1 MSRSW
6 AGLRAGGTLFG
17 CFLSTGY
24 AVNAEL
30 VGRAGFD
37 FAIIDLEHGTGSERD
52 VLGQV
57 QALAA
62 TGTATL
68 VRVESGERV
77 RVHRVLDTG
86 VEGVMFPRVRTAEE
100 ARACVAAMRYPPEGV
115 RGVATLVRAS
125 EWGPRFLEY
134 RDGIKDSLLGI
145 IQVETAE
152 AVANVEDIAA
162 VDGADVL
169 FIGPMDLTTSLGIFR
184 QYDHPLFVEA
194 LERTVSAAQGAGKAA
209 GILLARPE
217 EAQQYRQMG
226 FRFLT
231 CGTDTAFLLN
241 AARTTAQTM
250 RGQG

>member
-1 MSRSW
+1 MSGRW
-6 AGLRAGGTLFG
+6 AELRAGGTLFG

-24 AVNAEL
+24 TVNAEL

-52 VLGQV
+52 VLGQA
-57 QALAA
+57 QALAS
-62 TGTATL
+62 TKTATL
-68 VRVESGERV
+68 ARVESGERV
-77 RVHRVLDTG
+77 RVHRVLDAG

-100 ARACVAAMRYPPEGV
+100 ARACVAAMRYPPDGV

-125 EWGPRFLEY
+125 EWGGRFVEY
-134 RDGIKDSLLGI
+134 RDGVKDSLLGI

-152 AVANVEDIAA
+152 AVGNVEEIAA

-194 LERTVSAAQGAGKAA
+194 LERTLRAVQAAGKAA

-217 EAQQYRQMG
+217 EAQRYREMG

-241 AARTTAQTM
+241 AARATARAM
-250 RGQG
+250 REEG

>member
-1 MSRSW
+1 
-6 AGLRAGGTLFG
+6 
-17 CFLSTGY
+17 
-24 AVNAEL
+24 VIAEL

-52 VLGQV
+52 VLGQA

-62 TGTATL
+62 TKTAAL
-68 VRVESGERV
+68 ARVESGERV
-77 RVHRVLDTG
+77 RVHRVLDAG

-100 ARACVAAMRYPPEGV
+100 AQACVAAMRYPPDGV

-125 EWGPRFLEY
+125 EWGARFLEY
-134 RDGIKDSLLGI
+134 RDGVKDSLLGI

-152 AVANVEDIAA
+152 AVANVEEIAA

-184 QYDHPLFVEA
+184 QYDHPLFLEA
-194 LERTVSAAQGAGKAA
+194 LERTLRAVHGAGKAA

-217 EAQQYRQMG
+217 EAQRYREMG

-241 AARTTAQTM
+241 AARATARAM
-250 RGQG
+250 REEG